1 MKDFNALFSA
11 YPYQE
16 TTATVAAAVKKII
29 DAGYDRHSNIEHY
42 KKLFNALEITSLSP
56 YDNEESIRQMV
67 EKVNDLDDKFPELPQ
82 VAGICVYPQWVDT
95 VRNLLT
101 EDIAIS
107 TVVGFPSSQ
116 SYIEVKI
123 AETALAVS
131 YGATE
136 IDMVLPVGRFLAKD
150 YEELRSEIEEIKSA
164 AGEAKLKVIL
174 ESGLYPDQQSLYQAA
189 ILALEAGA
197 DYIKTTTGKE
207 KPTDLNAVYTMT
219 RALFDFNEKNGE
231 DRGIKLAGGIKTTQ
245 DATMYSTIVAAIT
258 GDAKIDNQ
266 HLRIGATSLAN
277 NLISSILK
285 EDIRYF

>member
-150 YEELRSEIEEIKSA
+150 YEELRSEIQEIKSA

-174 ESGLYPDQQSLYQAA
+174 ESGLY
-189 ILALEAGA
+189 
-197 DYIKTTTGKE
+197 TTF
-207 KPTDLNAVYTMT
+207 LVN
-219 RALFDFNEKNGE
+219 
-231 DRGIKLAGGIKTTQ
+231 ITTKG
-245 DATMYSTIVAAIT
+245 Y
-258 GDAKIDNQ
+258 
-266 HLRIGATSLAN
+266 
-277 NLISSILK
+277 
-285 EDIRYF
+285 